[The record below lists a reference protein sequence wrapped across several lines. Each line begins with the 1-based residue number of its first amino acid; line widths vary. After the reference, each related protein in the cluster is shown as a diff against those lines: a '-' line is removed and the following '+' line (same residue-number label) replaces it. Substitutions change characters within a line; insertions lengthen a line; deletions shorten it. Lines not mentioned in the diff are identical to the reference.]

1 MLLLCLM
8 GASIAEQPKIETRGG
23 DITFKVS
30 SVFSLLFFWIYTG
43 KHHQT
48 AERLGAKITLGATG
62 AERITTH
69 AAWVTGASPRGG
81 LKTNQANKEVGFFL
95 WWIPPEKKRREKNFK
110 GK

>member
-8 GASIAEQPKIETRGG
+8 GASIAEQPTIETRGG

-30 SVFSLLFFWIYTG
+30 SVFSLLFFWIL
-43 KHHQT
+43 
-48 AERLGAKITLGATG
+48 EAKITLGATG

-81 LKTNQANKEVGFFL
+81 LKTNQANKEVGGFYGGY
-95 WWIPPEKKRREKNFK
+95 PRGKKGGKKTLK
-110 GK
+110 GNELSS

>member
-1 MLLLCLM
+1 M
-8 GASIAEQPKIETRGG
+8 GASIAEQPTIETRGG

-30 SVFSLLFFWIYTG
+30 SVFSLLFFWIL
-43 KHHQT
+43 
-48 AERLGAKITLGATG
+48 EAKITLGATG

-81 LKTNQANKEVGFFL
+81 LKTNQANKEVGGFL
-95 WWIPPEKKRREKNFK
+95 WWIPPGKKRREKNFK